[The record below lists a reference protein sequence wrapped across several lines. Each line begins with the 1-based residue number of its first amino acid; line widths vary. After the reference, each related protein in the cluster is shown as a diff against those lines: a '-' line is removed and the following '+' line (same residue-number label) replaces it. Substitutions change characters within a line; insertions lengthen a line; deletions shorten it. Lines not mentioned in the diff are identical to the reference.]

1 MAHPL
6 SQAFVFVEGRAAHD
20 PLLPNEL
27 SSLVDF
33 AEVTITAILECL
45 ITLKG
50 KRRRALSTSEGSL
63 GFKATSNS
71 DLDSLELLRQHGGP

>member
-1 MAHPL
+1 M
-6 SQAFVFVEGRAAHD
+6 FVEGRAAHD

-33 AEVTITAILECL
+33 AEVTVTAILECL

-50 KRRRALSTSEGSL
+50 KRGRALSTSEGSL
-63 GFKATSNS
+63 GFTATSNS
-71 DLDSLELLRQHGGP
+71 GLDSLELLRQRGGP